1 MYSLWLVVLCLC
13 MCVRRGEGGGGGVDS
28 LKHTRSFLTSSPKSK
43 FENDKLKPE

>member
-13 MCVRRGEGGGGGVDS
+13 MCVRRGEGGGVDS